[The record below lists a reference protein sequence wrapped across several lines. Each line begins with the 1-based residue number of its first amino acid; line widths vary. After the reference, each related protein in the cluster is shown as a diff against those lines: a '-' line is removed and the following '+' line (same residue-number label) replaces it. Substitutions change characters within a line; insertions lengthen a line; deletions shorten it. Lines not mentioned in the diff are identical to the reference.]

1 MHHHYHYHCSYYH
14 HNNIYQELTDRNVK
28 VHKFATAK
36 QLERR
41 LAAILDEEE
50 DREARALAEADRWAR
65 WQGLLRGK
73 RTAHARAK
81 RRAEAELKSALDA
94 AGSVYVFGSGGFSEF
109 AAEPPDEYYQGKFK
123 LEHWQLLKEMW
134 SRRVTPVLEVGVTF
148 DESATASAAVAV
160 KPVLVSPRQGQQPD
174 ADSVITDSVV
184 SSDGVTEAVVPAQ
197 SEYYYDPER
206 DPTTSPFRELAAGT
220 ALIRSVASLL
230 AFVRH

>member
-1 MHHHYHYHCSYYH
+1 VLAALTTTH
-14 HNNIYQELTDRNVK
+14 QELTDRNVK

-50 DREARALAEADRWAR
+50 DREVRALAEADRWAR
-65 WQGLLRGK
+65 WQALLRGK

-94 AGSVYVFGSGGFSEF
+94 AGSVYVFGAGGFSEF
-109 AAEPPDEYYQGKFK
+109 AAEPPTDFKQGKFK
-123 LEHWQLLKEMW
+123 VEHWELLKEMW
-134 SRRVTPVLEVGVTF
+134 SRRVTPVLEVGVTLE
-148 DESATASAAVAV
+148 DVTAVD
-160 KPVLVSPRQGQQPD
+160 KPALASPRQGLQPD

-184 SSDGVTEAVVPAQ
+184 SSSASGSGSGSNDVTETVAQQAQ

-206 DPTTSPFRELAAGT
+206 DPTTSPFRNLAAGT
-220 ALIRSVASLL
+220 VFTAT
-230 AFVRH
+230 AFNTLSSSCQ

>member
-1 MHHHYHYHCSYYH
+1 
-14 HNNIYQELTDRNVK
+14 

-65 WQGLLRGK
+65 WQALLRGK

-94 AGSVYVFGSGGFSEF
+94 AGSVYVFGAGGFSEF
-109 AAEPPDEYYQGKFK
+109 AAEPPPEFHQGKFK
-123 LEHWQLLKEMW
+123 LEHWELLKEMW
-134 SRRVTPVLEVGVTF
+134 SRRVTPVLEVGVTL
-148 DESATASAAVAV
+148 ESVAV
-160 KPVLVSPRQGQQPD
+160 IDKPALASPRQGLQPD
-174 ADSVITDSVV
+174 ADSVITDSVM
-184 SSDGVTEAVVPAQ
+184 SSSASASGSGSGSNGVTETVAQQAQ

-206 DPTTSPFRELAAGT
+206 DPTTSPFRNLAAGT
-220 ALIRSVASLL
+220 VFIATAIATAFITLSSITMSSSLL
-230 AFVRH
+230 L